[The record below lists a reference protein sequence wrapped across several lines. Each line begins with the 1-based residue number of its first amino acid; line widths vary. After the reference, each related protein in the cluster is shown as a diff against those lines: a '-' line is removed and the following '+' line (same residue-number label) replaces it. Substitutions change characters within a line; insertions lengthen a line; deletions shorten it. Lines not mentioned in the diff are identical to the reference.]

1 MHFLDGP
8 RPYAF
13 AHRGF
18 ASDGD
23 ENSMA
28 AFQRAV
34 DLGYHYL
41 ETDVRATADG
51 VALAFHDATLDR
63 TTDRRG
69 QIEQMSWAEVRKARI
84 AGREPIPLLV
94 DVLGTWPHV
103 RINLD
108 MKSSR
113 SLRPAI
119 DALRRTRA
127 VERVCVGAFAT
138 RRIRA
143 VRRELGSALCTAFGP
158 AAVVSLRVTGRA
170 LPRGAACVEVP
181 ARLGRRHLTD
191 ARFLAAAHRLGL
203 PVIAYTVNERAHIRA
218 LLDLGV
224 DGLMT
229 DRADLLREVLI
240 ERGQWGP

>member
-1 MHFLDGP
+1 
-8 RPYAF
+8 
-13 AHRGF
+13 
-18 ASDGD
+18 
-23 ENSMA
+23 
-28 AFQRAV
+28 
-34 DLGYHYL
+34 
-41 ETDVRATADG
+41 
-51 VALAFHDATLDR
+51 
-63 TTDRRG
+63 
-69 QIEQMSWAEVRKARI
+69 VRKARI
-84 AGREPIPLLV
+84 GGQEPIPLLA
-94 DVLGTWPHV
+94 DVLGTWPDI

-127 VERVCVGAFAT
+127 VDRVCIGAFAG

-143 VRRELGSALCTAFGP
+143 VRRELGAALCTAFGP

-181 ARLGRRHLTD
+181 AQVGRRIVTD

-203 PVIAYTVNERAHIRA
+203 PVIAYTVNDPAKMRS

-229 DRADLLREVLI
+229 DRADVLRDVLV
-240 ERGQWGP
+240 ERGQWGS